1 MRLRRNHPGIC
12 NACIPD
18 TDPHEH
24 PRLSPTPSLAHRNNN
39 THRWIRQIHLWIGA
53 WGALAAVLYGFTGLV
68 MNHRFND
75 NKSPQGEAED
85 GSKLALVIPASAR
98 ATPEALSL
106 WLRETRQ
113 LDAQVIRKPPPG
125 DTKQPARWTL
135 TGGSATQAWTV
146 EYTAGSDS
154 AEYKATRHSP
164 LAALNRLH
172 KAYGGG
178 VGWVILADSFA
189 ICMLLLGLSGL
200 WMWSR
205 GRTMRQ
211 VVFSVLAASVAVTAV
226 IVVPA
231 LL

>member
-1 MRLRRNHPGIC
+1 MNTSSVSPNLARR
-12 NACIPD
+12 
-18 TDPHEH
+18 
-24 PRLSPTPSLAHRNNN
+24 NN

-75 NKSPQGEAED
+75 NKWPQGDAED
-85 GSKLALVIPASAR
+85 GSKLALVVPASAR

-125 DTKQPARWTL
+125 DTRQPARWTL
-135 TGGSATQAWTV
+135 TGGSASQAWTV
-146 EYTAGSDS
+146 EYTAGNDN
-154 AEYKATRHSP
+154 AEFKTTRHTP

-178 VGWVILADSFA
+178 IGWILLADSFA
-189 ICMLLLGLSGL
+189 ISMTLLGLSGL
-200 WMWSR
+200 WMWAR
-205 GRTMRQ
+205 GRTAKQM
-211 VVFSVLAASVAVTAV
+211 VASVFGVSVLVLVAVLG
-226 IVVPA
+226 PA

>member
-1 MRLRRNHPGIC
+1 MN
-12 NACIPD
+12 
-18 TDPHEH
+18 T
-24 PRLSPTPSLAHRNNN
+24 PTVSHDVTRRNNN
-39 THRWIRQIHLWIGA
+39 AHRWIRQIHLWIGA

-75 NKSPQGEAED
+75 NKWSQGHAED

-106 WLRETRQ
+106 WLREARQ

-125 DTKQPARWTL
+125 DIKQPARWTL
-135 TGGSATQAWTV
+135 TGGSAAQAWTV
-146 EYTAGSDS
+146 EYAAGSDS
-154 AEYKATRHSP
+154 AELKTTRHSP
-164 LAALNRLH
+164 LAAFNRLH

-178 VGWVILADSFA
+178 LGWVLLADSFA

-205 GRTMRQ
+205 GRTAQQ
-211 VVFSVLAASVAVTAV
+211 VIVSVLAVSMAVTAV

-231 LL
+231 ML